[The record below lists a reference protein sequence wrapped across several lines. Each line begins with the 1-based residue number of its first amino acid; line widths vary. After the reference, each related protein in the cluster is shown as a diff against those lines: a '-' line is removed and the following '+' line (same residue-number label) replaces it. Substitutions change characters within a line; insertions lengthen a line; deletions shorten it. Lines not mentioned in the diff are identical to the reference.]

1 LRRLRVLY
9 LAANPGATSPLRLD
23 EEIHQIQSRLRG
35 APLSGRIS
43 MSSAWAVRVS
53 DLARTLRET
62 SPAAVHFAGHGTRE
76 GIILERGG
84 EARDVKI
91 PVPAPTL
98 DAGPTPPEPV
108 PGTAL
113 ADLFRL
119 EGRTVRCVVLN
130 ACFSEDQARA
140 IADQVPFVVGTRPS
154 IRDRDAIA
162 FSGRFY
168 ESIANGATLEE
179 AVEAGGNEIALQGG
193 PPDAYRSFVKA
204 GTRAGS
210 RPLLRA
216 PSALRRAAAAV
227 AIVAAVATAAV
238 WVWPRAQAIAYLNTE
253 LVFDATA
260 KMGESLP
267 SGLGDKTKLVAA
279 KEHVAE
285 YVSAR
290 SPDNLA
296 LRWSKGCDGSEFV
309 VPFQTDAGAKIQD
322 ALEGLRTTSGSF
334 PLAKSVIAATGDFND
349 EHRFP
354 PDRTRRQIIVVTAAG
369 DACGED
375 PALLAERWDELGW
388 AEPGNDVAVRIDLVG
403 LGVGPSDA
411 TELGAMAA
419 AVHGRAWA
427 VQDERQLVDLL
438 DFLLDRE
445 PVIDAADAVV
455 DTGNAIVPPLRAFV
469 DAMYACVLDAA
480 HSAQPSAAQPL
491 RQADP
496 ALEALA
502 ERDSRPAYRQ
512 IHRAG
517 VQWVARLGDVFEAD
531 EAWLASFEGSTDE
544 QCDSARSTD
553 SWKTLLR
560 AHNDAV
566 GEADKALAHLE
577 DLIDRL
583 VDATPL
589 PPQA

>member
-1 LRRLRVLY
+1 VLY

-62 SPAAVHFAGHGTRE
+62 SPAAVHFAGHGTAE
-76 GIILERGG
+76 GIILEGGG
-84 EARDVKI
+84 EARDVKM
-91 PVPAPTL
+91 PVPAPST
-98 DAGPTPPEPV
+98 DAAPVPPEPV

-140 IADQVPFVVGTRPS
+140 IAGQVPFVVGTRPS

-168 ESIANGATLEE
+168 ESVANGATLEE

-210 RPLLRA
+210 RPLLRG
-216 PSALRRAAAAV
+216 PSVLRRAAAAV
-227 AIVAAVATAAV
+227 AIAAAVAAAVV
-238 WVWPRAQAIAYLNTE
+238 WVWPRAEAVAYLNTE
-253 LVFDATA
+253 LVFDATGV
-260 KMGESLP
+260 MNDVLP
-267 SGLGDKTKLVAA
+267 SDQGTKTKLVAA
-279 KEHVAE
+279 REHVAE
-285 YVSAR
+285 YVASR

-296 LRWSKGCDGSEFV
+296 LRWTKDCDAESEYV
-309 VPFQTDAGAKIQD
+309 VPFQTDAGGKIQD

-334 PLAKSVIAATGDFND
+334 PLAESVIAATADFND
-349 EHRFP
+349 VKRFP
-354 PDRTRRQIIVVTAAG
+354 PHRTRRQIIVVTAAG
-369 DACGED
+369 DACAED
-375 PALLAERWDELGW
+375 PAAILAERWQELGW
-388 AEPGNDVAVRIDLVG
+388 ADSDSGNEVAVRIDFVG
-403 LGVGPSDA
+403 LGVGPSD
-411 TELGAMAA
+411 TEELAAMAA
-419 AVHGRAWA
+419 AVHGRSWA

-445 PVIDAADAVV
+445 PVIDAANAVV

-469 DAMYACVLDAA
+469 DAMNACRLDAA
-480 HSAQPSAAQPL
+480 RSAQPLAAQPL
-491 RQADP
+491 READP
-496 ALEALA
+496 ALGALA
-502 ERDSRPAYRQ
+502 VRDSSSLYRQ

-517 VQWVARLGDVFEAD
+517 VGWVARLGDVFEAD
-531 EAWLASFEGSTDE
+531 EAWLASFDGSTDE
-544 QCDSARSTD
+544 DCASAQPNGAQQR
-553 SWKTLLR
+553 LFEAREAAVAR
-560 AHNDAV
+560 ANDAR
-566 GEADKALAHLE
+566 AHLE

-583 VDATPL
+583 VDATQL